1 MREMKGAWAG
11 CGTHSETP
19 STTLADA
26 VPATLA
32 LAAALAA
39 ALAVAALAA
48 AALATAALAAAAAFA
63 TAALAAAALDVHV
76 PLAVRR
82 CRAVLAL
89 ASVVLR
95 VTLGDTLA
103 LRETVGDTLAL
114 PETVGDT
121 LAVAVADSVALGDVE
136 TE

>member
-1 MREMKGAWAG
+1 MGRCLSQPCCRRISLSRAQPPAEGL
-11 CGTHSETP
+11 SE
-19 STTLADA
+19 
-26 VPATLA
+26 
-32 LAAALAA
+32 
-39 ALAVAALAA
+39 
-48 AALATAALAAAAAFA
+48 
-63 TAALAAAALDVHV
+63 
-76 PLAVRR
+76 
-82 CRAVLAL
+82 
-89 ASVVLR
+89 R